1 MAMQLKVN
9 DNAFR
14 IFYDEIHFMEEPLL
28 SCLNDYKSINLYLYV
43 IIDHLKF
50 FFDDSW
56 YDYPLK
62 TGLGRL
68 PVKFWI
74 ILCR

>member
-28 SCLNDYKSINLYLYV
+28 SCLNDYKSINLYLCNH
-43 IIDHLKF
+43 DLRHLIKRF
-50 FFDDSW
+50 YYAGVYKDQ
-56 YDYPLK
+56 
-62 TGLGRL
+62 
-68 PVKFWI
+68 
-74 ILCR
+74 C